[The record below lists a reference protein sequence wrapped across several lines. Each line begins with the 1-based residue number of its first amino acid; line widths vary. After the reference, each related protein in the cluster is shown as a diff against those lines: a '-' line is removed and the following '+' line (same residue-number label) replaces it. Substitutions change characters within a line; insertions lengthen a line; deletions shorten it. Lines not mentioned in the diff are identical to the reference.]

1 MVWQPVMFALAN
13 MTGVHVESGR
23 APIAARV
30 VLPDAPSIDIALAA
44 KRIDNTRRESIS
56 LFVSVQAPG
65 RNVFLSR
72 GLALR

>member
-30 VLPDAPSIDIALAA
+30 VVPDTPLVDIATA
-44 KRIDNTRRESIS
+44 R
-56 LFVSVQAPG
+56 
-65 RNVFLSR
+65 
-72 GLALR
+72 